1 MSIELFAIL
10 QIVSNSGTPASSAQ
24 KPTKKSPSPTTA
36 KLRSSS
42 LHGSAEDGLIGG
54 NIESLVAAELT
65 DMLSISSSVSD
76 PPFHDDF
83 QHLHARRRQ
92 QSDLKQTETREQ
104 EDDNTDVNNGSSSQ
118 DASKQSTTQSRSQ
131 HHSSRSSSDRSSKSQ
146 SQSRD
151 LSEGGEDGSE
161 GNLERQELEYYEQ
174 RLQSQ
179 HSNLNENTLHS
190 ANESQNQDLNESFN
204 SWHDAGQDGSSVDDH
219 EKQELEYH
227 EQRLQSQRSNLS
239 ENSSRMTS
247 QSQRQGLT
255 QNQSR
260 SSTSQSQSQ
269 SQSQSFHSKVN
280 VVNTTTTQH
289 TQFIMEPQVEQV
301 DPEISVT
308 SNASSKSL
316 EILERI
322 TSRAYKYDFS
332 FRCSR
337 LL

>member
-76 PPFHDDF
+76 PSFHDDF
-83 QHLHARRRQ
+83 QHLHTRRRQ

-104 EDDNTDVNNGSSSQ
+104 EDDNGSSSQ
-118 DASKQSTTQSRSQ
+118 DASKQITTQSRSQ

-151 LSEGGEDGSE
+151 LSEGGENGSE

-179 HSNLNENTLHS
+179 HSNLNENTLHI

-239 ENSSRMTS
+239 ENSSRISS

-260 SSTSQSQSQ
+260 SSTSQSQ

-332 FRCSR
+332 FRCFR

>member
-1 MSIELFAIL
+1 
-10 QIVSNSGTPASSAQ
+10 
-24 KPTKKSPSPTTA
+24 
-36 KLRSSS
+36 
-42 LHGSAEDGLIGG
+42 
-54 NIESLVAAELT
+54 
-65 DMLSISSSVSD
+65 
-76 PPFHDDF
+76 
-83 QHLHARRRQ
+83 
-92 QSDLKQTETREQ
+92 
-104 EDDNTDVNNGSSSQ
+104 
-118 DASKQSTTQSRSQ
+118 
-131 HHSSRSSSDRSSKSQ
+131 
-146 SQSRD
+146 
-151 LSEGGEDGSE
+151 
-161 GNLERQELEYYEQ
+161 LEYYEQ

-239 ENSSRMTS
+239 ENSSRITS

-269 SQSQSFHSKVN
+269 SHSFHSKVN
-280 VVNTTTTQH
+280 VVNTTTIQH

-322 TSRAYKYDFS
+322 TSRAYKYD
-332 FRCSR
+332 
-337 LL
+337 